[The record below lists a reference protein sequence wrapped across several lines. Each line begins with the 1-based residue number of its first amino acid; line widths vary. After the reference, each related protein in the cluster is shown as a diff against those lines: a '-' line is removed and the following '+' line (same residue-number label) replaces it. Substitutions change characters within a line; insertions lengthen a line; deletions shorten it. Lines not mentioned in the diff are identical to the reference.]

1 MAIPSAIFIAYAMI
15 LLFQDLRTGVPE
27 WIGLSGLIVVLLALG
42 AWSAADWSMGFIV
55 ALGTIFR
62 GMFLVRPPE
71 LSDDIYRYL
80 FDGQMLLSGNNPYT
94 TAPLN
99 TIATHPAFSNLAALV
114 NHGDLPTI
122 YPPAAQFVF
131 AAGAAVGGI
140 FGMKLVLVVLDILMC
155 VLIGQVLKRLG
166 RPRSCLILYAW
177 HPLPILEIAGSGHVD
192 GAGILF
198 LMAAIVILS
207 IDFSKNQTP
216 HQILH
221 RLLHETLHHL
231 SGWGIGCFLAAAM
244 LTKWLP
250 IIFFPG
256 VLILVAAAQFQK
268 PAGLKQIA
276 GGFLLSTVVM
286 TGVFWPDLQNGLHT
300 LFVYA
305 ANWEF
310 SGFAFRTLRDGLAS
324 GRAARL
330 TVAGSFLLIAGVIY
344 FRCYQTI
351 GIGRKETSATKKNQ
365 RMLPFHSLYAV
376 SLAFLLLTPTLHPW
390 YALYLAAFL
399 PFSAGPAGLVL
410 SWSVLLGYRV
420 VIGYALT
427 GHWVESD
434 LMPILIVAGPAA
446 AFGASVFLKARHLN
460 LRCFQKKS

>member
-1 MAIPSAIFIAYAMI
+1 MHMAIPWAIFIAYAMI

-62 GMFLVRPPE
+62 GMFLIRPPE

-131 AAGAAVGGI
+131 AAGAAVGGV
-140 FGMKLVLVVLDILMC
+140 FGMKLVLVVLDTLMC
-155 VLIGQVLKRLG
+155 VLIGQLLKRLG

-198 LMAAIVILS
+198 LMAALVILS
-207 IDFSKNQTP
+207 IDFSKNQKP
-216 HQILH
+216 HQTPH

-250 IIFFPG
+250 VIFFPG
-256 VLILVAAAQFQK
+256 VLMLAAAAQFHRPARLKQDCRGIFAQHSGHDRRFLARRAKRIAHPFCVCGQLGIFRVCLSYPAQLAGIRTCRAAHCSGEFSINCRGYLFPVLPDHGYRSKRNVRHQK
-268 PAGLKQIA
+268 ESTDVTVSFILCGIPRLFTVNPYPAPLVCTLSGRVSALFRRSCRAGAVLVRPAGIPCGHRICHYRSM
-276 GGFLLSTVVM
+276 GGKRSNA
-286 TGVFWPDLQNGLHT
+286 DIDCC
-300 LFVYA
+300 
-305 ANWEF
+305 
-310 SGFAFRTLRDGLAS
+310 RT
-324 GRAARL
+324 
-330 TVAGSFLLIAGVIY
+330 
-344 FRCYQTI
+344 RCY
-351 GIGRKETSATKKNQ
+351 GHCSCLAESATVPHNNF
-365 RMLPFHSLYAV
+365 P
-376 SLAFLLLTPTLHPW
+376 
-390 YALYLAAFL
+390 
-399 PFSAGPAGLVL
+399 
-410 SWSVLLGYRV
+410 
-420 VIGYALT
+420 
-427 GHWVESD
+427 
-434 LMPILIVAGPAA
+434 
-446 AFGASVFLKARHLN
+446 
-460 LRCFQKKS
+460 